1 MIVLYTI
8 DCPKC
13 KVLENLLKKNQVEY
27 ESVRDMNLMKEKG
40 FRECPNLEVNGE
52 LYGFSEAVKMIK
64 EGKVV

>member
-40 FRECPNLEVNGE
+40 FRECPKLEVNGE

>member
-27 ESVRDMNLMKEKG
+27 ESVRDTNLMKEKG
-40 FRECPNLEVNGE
+40 FRECPKLEVNGE

>member
-40 FRECPNLEVNGE
+40 FRECPKLEVNGE
-52 LYGFSEAVKMIK
+52 LYGFSEAVKMVK